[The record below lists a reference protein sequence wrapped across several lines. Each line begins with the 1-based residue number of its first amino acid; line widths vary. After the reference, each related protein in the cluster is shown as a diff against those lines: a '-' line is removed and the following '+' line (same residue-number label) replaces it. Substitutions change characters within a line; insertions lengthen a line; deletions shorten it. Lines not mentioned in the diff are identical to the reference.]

1 MRNLPKFISL
11 LELTREQVQFGYFV
25 AGVSRQDTS
34 SLAEHHYL
42 VAMIGWLLCEYVNEE
57 EVLVDTAEVMKICMV
72 HDLGEIFGGDMAA
85 PRSRKRPDQKAHAQA
100 IEKGNFDILTSFLSP
115 RVAETFQKL
124 FEQEEKRS
132 TQEAYVAKVADMI
145 ETHFFLEHRG
155 IQSKQKDDFYER
167 HIRPLADKFTD
178 PRVQSAIVAF
188 LDAFDVSVRNKGF
201 TAGKWIIDGTEA

>member
-11 LELTREQVQFGYFV
+11 LELTREQVQFGYHV

-42 VAMIGWLLCEYVNEE
+42 VAMIGWLLCEYINDSEP
-57 EVLVDTAEVMKICMV
+57 LVDTAEVMKICMI

-85 PRSRKRPDQKAHAQA
+85 PLSRKRPDLKAHAQA
-100 IEKGNFDILTSFLSP
+100 IEKGNFDILTSYLTP
-115 RVAETFQKL
+115 RVAEKFQRL

-145 ETHFFLEHRG
+145 ETHFFLEHRN
-155 IQSKQKDDFYER
+155 IQSKQKDDFYEN
-167 HIRPLADKFTD
+167 HIRPLAGRFTD
-178 PRVQSAIVAF
+178 SRVQAAILEF
-188 LDAFDVSVRNKGF
+188 LEGFDAHARNKGF
-201 TAGKWIIDGTEA
+201 TAGKWIIDGT